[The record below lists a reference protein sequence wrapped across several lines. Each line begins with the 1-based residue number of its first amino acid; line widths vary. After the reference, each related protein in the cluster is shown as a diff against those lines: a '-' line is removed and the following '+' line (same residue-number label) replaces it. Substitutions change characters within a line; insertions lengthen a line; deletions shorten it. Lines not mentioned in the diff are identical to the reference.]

1 MWRAFFLAIGAYLVL
16 LGAQCLGIEKLIL
29 NIHERAQEQADLF
42 SPEEPKPGPKIVA
55 SPAPWTPWSLMST
68 GAVVCIY
75 SFTIPSRIK
84 KKP

>member
-16 LGAQCLGIEKLIL
+16 LGAQCLGIEKLVL
-29 NIHERAQEQADLF
+29 NIRESGQEQSDPF
-42 SPEEPKPGPKIVA
+42 DTEELKPGPKMVA
-55 SPAPWTPWSLMST
+55 TPAPWTPWSLMST

-84 KKP
+84 KKS